1 MRQSSQVLFLHNL
14 SKRKQGQM
22 TMPCMHIE
30 MKLQH
35 TGGFKLVLYLA
46 FMVSERGEGGG
57 FSTVVENDTGRLERN

>member
-1 MRQSSQVLFLHNL
+1 
-14 SKRKQGQM
+14 M

-46 FMVSERGEGGG
+46 FMVSECKAPWGLRLGCE
-57 FSTVVENDTGRLERN
+57 FVHLTDCETTG